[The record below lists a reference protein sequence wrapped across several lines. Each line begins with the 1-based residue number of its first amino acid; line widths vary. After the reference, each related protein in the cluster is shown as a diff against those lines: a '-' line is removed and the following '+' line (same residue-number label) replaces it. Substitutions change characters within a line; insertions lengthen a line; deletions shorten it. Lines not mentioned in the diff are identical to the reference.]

1 MVGRKRRAHS
11 GAENRLRM
19 NAPDTPGRSVRLL
32 IGLAC
37 FVVVAAGIQAAA
49 QILVPFLLSV
59 FIAFSCA
66 PLLAVLQRRGLPTVV
81 AVILIT
87 IVISTGVFFIISF
100 VGSSISEFT
109 RRLPGYQP
117 MLVEKFSAYLQW
129 FDKLGLKISED
140 VVLEYFDPRAVMRM
154 AATALLRLRGI
165 LTNTFFILLTVVFI
179 LLEASS
185 FPRKLAAISGR
196 PAGAGGKFEEIAA
209 KIKRYLAIKSMTS
222 LVTGALI
229 ALLLYGLNVDFPIL
243 WGLLAFLFNY
253 VPAIGPV
260 IAAVPALLLAIVQLN
275 LLGVALVALGYT
287 IVNIAIGSIIEPRLF
302 GKEIGISTLVVF
314 LSRVFWG
321 YILGPV
327 GMLFSVPLTMI
338 VKIALEGREET
349 RWLAIL
355 LGPEPGSAAPSP
367 TAVSEGETTGRFLSG
382 GGDKHHQR

>member
-11 GAENRLRM
+11 GSENRLRM
-19 NAPDTPGRSVRLL
+19 NAPDTSGRSLRFL

-49 QILVPFLLSV
+49 QIMVPFLLSV

-66 PLLAVLQRRGLPTVV
+66 PLLAWLQRRGLPTVV
-81 AVILIT
+81 AVILIM
-87 IVISTGVFFIISF
+87 IVISTGVFVIISF

-109 RRLPGYQP
+109 RRLPGYQTL
-117 MLVEKFSAYLQW
+117 LVEKFSAYLQW
-129 FDKLGLKISED
+129 FDKFGLNISEE
-140 VVLEYFDPRAVMRM
+140 VVLEYFDPRAVMRL
-154 AATALLRLRGI
+154 AANALLRLRGL

-185 FPRKLAAISGR
+185 FPQKLATASGR
-196 PAGAGGKFEEIAA
+196 PAGADSKFEEIAA
-209 KIKRYLAIKSMTS
+209 KIKRYLAIKSVTS
-222 LVTGALI
+222 LGTGALM
-229 ALLLYGLNVDFPIL
+229 ALLLWVLEVDFPVL

-260 IAAVPALLLAIVQLN
+260 IAAVPALLLAVVQLDF
-275 LLGVALVALGYT
+275 LGVVLVALSYT
-287 IVNIAIGSIIEPRLF
+287 VVNIAIGSIIEPRLF
-302 GKEIGISTLVVF
+302 GREIGLSTLVVF
-314 LSRVFWG
+314 LSLVFWG

-338 VKIALEGREET
+338 VKIAMEGREET

-355 LGPEPGSAAPSP
+355 LGPDGSKPLPLNDAPTRAS
-367 TAVSEGETTGRFLSG
+367 VSERQSPADPANEP
-382 GGDKHHQR
+382 

>member
-1 MVGRKRRAHS
+1 MVGSERRAHS
-11 GAENRLRM
+11 GSENRLSM
-19 NAPDTPGRSVRLL
+19 NAPDTPGRSLRLL

-66 PLLAVLQRRGLPTVV
+66 PLLAMLQRRGLPTVV
-81 AVILIT
+81 AVILIM
-87 IVISTGVFFIISF
+87 IVISAGVFFIISF

-117 MLVEKFSAYLQW
+117 LLVKKFSAYLQW

-222 LVTGALI
+222 LVTGALV
-229 ALLLYGLNVDFPIL
+229 ALLLYVLKVDFPIL

-260 IAAVPALLLAIVQLN
+260 IAAVPALLLAIVQLD
-275 LLGVALVALGYT
+275 LLGVVLVALGYT
-287 IVNIAIGSIIEPRLF
+287 IINTAIGSIIEPRLF
-302 GKEIGISTLVVF
+302 GREIGISTLVVF
-314 LSRVFWG
+314 LSLVFWG

-367 TAVSEGETTGRFLSG
+367 TAVSEAETTGRSLSG
-382 GGDKHHQR
+382 EGDKHRQR